1 MFGSYGREA
10 SIVGSAF
17 GAKAKILSK
26 PSKGDNAVFVY
37 MVTDFTEAQASTD
50 NYKSNASNLGNAV
63 KQRVDYEIFE
73 ALKDKAEIEDRRA
86 TFF

>member
-1 MFGSYGREA
+1 
-10 SIVGSAF
+10 
-17 GAKAKILSK
+17 
-26 PSKGDNAVFVY
+26 

-73 ALKDKAEIEDRRA
+73 ALKDKVEIEDRRA